1 MKRKLLIFLLAMLAI
16 CTCMFALTACGE
28 NEPPHAHVYD
38 QQVVN
43 ETFKASDAAC
53 EVKATYYYSCSCG
66 EKGVETFENGFV
78 LGHDFSN
85 YISDNNATY
94 EKDGTKTAIC
104 SHQGCNKEHTITD
117 VGTKLESSI
126 EFTTLTVDGT
136 DVYGKVSNATAKFTF
151 YEEIKASG
159 IATYVVDNDQD
170 CTSPIIS
177 KTVDLIVGDNTF
189 YVLEMI
195 GNEVKLYTV
204 TICRRSMYTVSF
216 NSDGGTNVQ
225 SQVIEEDSVATE
237 PTIIPERD
245 GYTFESWNY
254 SFDNPITEDTT
265 ITAEWTINSYDIVY
279 ELDGGM
285 LDENINP
292 VRYTIESN
300 TFILSNPRKTNYGFL
315 GWYSGNEK
323 ITAIETGSFGDI
335 NLVAK
340 WEYALIVS
348 NNKITGV
355 TTTAKATC
363 CNIEIPDNVT
373 NIGNH
378 AFDGCSLLTSVIISN
393 ETTNIGD
400 YAFRHCKSLLS
411 IGIPSGVTVVGYHA
425 FQGCVSLASLTINEG
440 VRKISSGAF
449 ANCDSLISV
458 IIPKSITEIDA
469 EAFYSCDNLVNL
481 QFCDTTNWY
490 AAPGKPYY
498 SSVKIDVTNSSTN
511 ASRLKTTQYY
521 WYKM

>member
-1 MKRKLLIFLLAMLAI
+1 MKKKILSILITIFAL
-16 CTCMFALTACGE
+16 CTCLFMLTACGE
-28 NEPPHAHVYD
+28 NEPPHMHVYD
-38 QQVVN
+38 QQIVN
-43 ETFKASDAAC
+43 DTFKASDATC
-53 EVKATYYYSCSCG
+53 EDKAEYFYSCSCG
-66 EKGVETFENGFV
+66 KKGTKTFENGFV

-104 SHQGCNKEHTITD
+104 SHQGCNKKHTITD
-117 VGTKLESSI
+117 AGTKLESSI
-126 EFTTLTVDGT
+126 EFTTLKVDGT
-136 DVYGKVSNATAKFTF
+136 YVYGKVSNDTSKFIF
-151 YEEIKASG
+151 YEEIKVG
-159 IATYVVDNDQD
+159 GMATYIIDNDQD
-170 CTSPIIS
+170 CTSPISS

-189 YVLEMI
+189 YVLETI
-195 GNEVKLYTV
+195 GNDVKLYTV
-204 TICRRSMYTVSF
+204 TICRRNMYTVSF

-265 ITAEWTINSYDIVY
+265 ITAKWTINSYDIVY

-323 ITAIETGSFGDI
+323 ITAIENGSFGDI

-340 WEYALIVS
+340 WEYALVVS

-363 CNIEIPDNVT
+363 YDIEIPNNVT

-378 AFDGCSLLTSVIISN
+378 AFDDCSLLTSVIISN

-400 YAFRHCKSLLS
+400 YAFRDCKSLLS
-411 IGIPSGVTVVGYHA
+411 IEIPSGVTVVGYCA

-440 VRKISSGAF
+440 VRKISSGTF
-449 ANCDSLISV
+449 ANCDSLTCV
-458 IIPKSITEIDA
+458 IIPKSITEIGA

-481 QFCDTTNWY
+481 QFYDTTNWY
-490 AAPGKPYY
+490 CAPSEIYY
-498 SSVKIDVTNSSTN
+498 GSVKMNVEDSLTN
-511 ASRLKTTQYY
+511 ATRFKTSQYF